1 MIRPMTASNAR
12 IPSRVPNFSLERLDN
27 EILLYHPGLTKAIQ
41 LNETAAIVWELCD
54 GERSEDEIMSLL
66 VEAFPDQADEV
77 RRDVEAVL
85 RRLSS
90 EGALQSFAT

>member
-1 MIRPMTASNAR
+1 MSSAS
-12 IPSRVPNFSLERLDN
+12 PPRVPARVQNFSLERLDN

-54 GERSEDEIMSLL
+54 GQRSDLEIGALL
-66 VEAFPDQADEV
+66 ADAFPDQADEV

-85 RRLSS
+85 ERLAA
-90 EGALQSFAT
+90 EGAIQLPPAA

>member
-1 MIRPMTASNAR
+1 MTASNAR
-12 IPSRVPNFSLERLDN
+12 VPSRVANFSLERLDN

-54 GERSEDEIMSLL
+54 GRRSEDEITSLL

-77 RRDVEAVL
+77 RRDVDAVL

-90 EGALQSFAT
+90 EGALQHSAGS